1 MSGAR
6 NRPFR
11 ISHAISGTSRL
22 ARPGLPPIGAHH
34 TVFGF
39 SWLDA
44 VLILWLLWQL
54 IYGLK
59 VGLVVGLGGLAGFIA
74 GALGAFF
81 AAPFVS
87 QFAPSPGWRTVMVI
101 GATIIL
107 IGLGHALGMKLGGAI
122 GRGVK
127 SDSIRAVNR
136 LLGGA
141 LNVVVGALVISILAF
156 GVGNLGIPLVS
167 QQLGKSQVISRIEA
181 WTPDPVKSAVAQ
193 VRSLVLEEGIPA
205 LLNPTGP
212 NVEVAAPNADT
223 NTSAWNVAA
232 QSVMKISGTA
242 FQCGQN
248 QTGTGFVVSPGRVVT
263 NAHVVAGVSM
273 PMVQTQTQ
281 GALPARVVYFDPVKD
296 LAVLAVD
303 SLDAAPLP
311 TAGTVPGN
319 TAAAFAGYPLG
330 GPLQVRP
337 ATVLSTG
344 PLLVPDITGG
354 PKTALDVYQLA
365 GNVQSGNSGGPL
377 LDRDGRVVGVVF
389 AKATSTDN
397 VGFALTM
404 EEAGPV
410 IAAAPH
416 LDSAVPSGSCKVG

>member
-1 MSGAR
+1 M
-6 NRPFR
+6 
-11 ISHAISGTSRL
+11 
-22 ARPGLPPIGAHH
+22 
-34 TVFGF
+34 FGF

-44 VLILWLLWQL
+44 LLILWLLWQL

-59 VGLVVGLGGLAGFIA
+59 AGLLASLGGLAGMIA
-74 GALGAFF
+74 GAFGAFF
-81 AAPFVS
+81 AAPFIS
-87 QFAPSPGWRTVMVI
+87 QYAPSPGWRTTMVI
-101 GATIIL
+101 GATVIL
-107 IGLGHALGMKLGGAI
+107 IALGHALGMKIGNAI
-122 GRGVK
+122 GRGVR

-136 LLGGA
+136 ILGGA

-167 QQLGKSQVISRIEA
+167 EQLGKSQVISRIEA
-181 WTPDPVKSAVAQ
+181 LTPNPIKSAVAQ

-223 NTSAWNVAA
+223 NTSAWNTAA

-281 GALPARVVYFDPVKD
+281 GALPARVVYFDPVAD

-311 TAGTVPGN
+311 SAGTVAGN
-319 TAAAFAGYPLG
+319 TDAAFAGYPLG

-337 ATVLSTG
+337 ATVLSSG
-344 PLLVPDITGG
+344 PMLVPDVTGG
-354 PKTALDVYQLA
+354 EKSALDVYQLA

-377 LDRDGRVVGVVF
+377 LDQDGRVVGVVF

-410 IAAAPH
+410 IAAAPT
-416 LDSAVPSGSCKVG
+416 LSNQVGAGSCKVG

>member
-1 MSGAR
+1 MGAR
-6 NRPFR
+6 NR
-11 ISHAISGTSRL
+11 
-22 ARPGLPPIGAHH
+22 
-34 TVFGF
+34 VFGF

-44 VLILWLLWQL
+44 VLALWLLWQL

-59 VGLVVGLGGLAGFIA
+59 AGLVVGLGGIAGFVA

-81 AAPFVS
+81 AAPFIS
-87 QFAPSPGWRTVMVI
+87 QFAPSPGWRTAMII
-101 GATIIL
+101 GATIL
-107 IGLGHALGMKLGGAI
+107 LMALGHALGMKLGKAI

-136 LLGGA
+136 ILGGA
-141 LNVVVGALVISILAF
+141 LNVVVGSLVISVLAF
-156 GVGNLGIPLVS
+156 GVANLGIPLVS
-167 QQLGKSQVISRIEA
+167 QQLGKSQVISRIQE
-181 WTPDPVKSAVAQ
+181 WTPGPVKTAVAQ

-212 NVEVAAPNADT
+212 NVEVAPPKADT
-223 NTSAWNVAA
+223 NTPAWNTAA
-232 QSVMKISGTA
+232 KSVMKISGTA

-281 GALPARVVYFDPVKD
+281 GALPARVVYFDPIKD
-296 LAVLAVD
+296 LAILAVD
-303 SLDAAPLP
+303 SLDAAPLS
-311 TAGTVPGN
+311 TASTVPGN
-319 TAAAFAGYPLG
+319 TSAAFAGYPLG

-337 ATVLSTG
+337 ATVMSSG
-344 PLLVPDITGG
+344 PLLVPDIMGG
-354 PKTALDVYQLA
+354 EKSLLDVYQLA

-377 LDRDGRVVGVVF
+377 LDSSGHVVGVVF
-389 AKATSTDN
+389 AKATATDN

-410 IAAAPH
+410 IAAAPM
-416 LDSAVPSGSCKVG
+416 LSSPVGSGSCTVG

>member
-1 MSGAR
+1 M
-6 NRPFR
+6 
-11 ISHAISGTSRL
+11 
-22 ARPGLPPIGAHH
+22 
-34 TVFGF
+34 FGY

-59 VGLVVGLGGLAGFIA
+59 VGLVASLGGLAGFIA
-74 GALGAFF
+74 GAFGAFF
-81 AAPFVS
+81 AAPFIS
-87 QFAPSPGWRTVMVI
+87 QYAPSPGWRTVMVI
-101 GATIIL
+101 GSTVLL
-107 IGLGHALGMKLGGAI
+107 IALGHTVGMKLGSAI

-136 LLGGA
+136 VLGGA
-141 LNVVVGALVISILAF
+141 LNVVVGSLVISIVAF

-167 QQLGKSQVISRIEA
+167 QQLGKSEVISRIEA
-181 WTPDPVKSAVAQ
+181 WTPDPVKEAVAQ
-193 VRSLVLEEGIPA
+193 GRSLVLKEGIPA

-223 NTSAWNVAA
+223 NTPSWNAAA

-303 SLDAAPLP
+303 SLDAAPLSAAP
-311 TAGTVPGN
+311 TVARNTV
-319 TAAAFAGYPLG
+319 TAFAGYPLG

-337 ATVLSTG
+337 ATVMSSG
-344 PLLVPDITGG
+344 PMMVPDITGG
-354 PKTALDVYQLA
+354 AESAVDVYQLA

-377 LDRDGRVVGVVF
+377 LDTEGRVVGVVF
-389 AKATSTDN
+389 AKATSTSN

-404 EEAGPV
+404 KEASPV
-410 IAAAPH
+410 IAAAPT
-416 LDSAVPSGSCKVG
+416 LNSPVGSGSCKVG